1 MKRVSRLTME
11 EILTVT
17 ITVQILIIIKTTF
30 DYSALKKK
38 NAVEH
43 RPECIQQTAG
53 LRQATLKRIF
63 RGNQHFDY

>member
-38 NAVEH
+38 KRCRASTRVH
-43 RPECIQQTAG
+43 TADCRPPP
-53 LRQATLKRIF
+53 
-63 RGNQHFDY
+63 GNPKENI